1 MNQLEIHLLDLPN
14 EILII
19 ILKKLDN
26 IDVLYSLFGI
36 NNRRLHTL
44 VQQDVFTNILNF
56 IRISAITDSKLG
68 RYWNNILSPVHDY
81 DSTFQR
87 IVKYQ
92 LTDLILHDNDE
103 YLYSPLPS
111 SELHQLKCFSLTC
124 YNVTLHYDDSI
135 LPLRRRMTHLE
146 KLILYL
152 RVRKQAVFLDGTD
165 LHNEILVH
173 RPRLQ
178 TFIFYISTEIIF
190 F

>member
-81 DSTFQR
+81 DSTFQH
-87 IVKYQ
+87 IVKHQ

-111 SELHQLKCFSLTC
+111 VRSRNVYSDIFALFENLKCLTIVSSSVNN
-124 YNVTLHYDDSI
+124 YP
-135 LPLRRRMTHLE
+135 PLSVYH
-146 KLILYL
+146 
-152 RVRKQAVFLDGTD
+152 Q
-165 LHNEILVH
+165 
-173 RPRLQ
+173 Q
-178 TFIFYISTEIIF
+178 STT
-190 F
+190 

>member
-68 RYWNNILSPVHDY
+68 RYWNNILSP
-81 DSTFQR
+81 
-87 IVKYQ
+87 
-92 LTDLILHDNDE
+92 
-103 YLYSPLPS
+103 
-111 SELHQLKCFSLTC
+111 
-124 YNVTLHYDDSI
+124 
-135 LPLRRRMTHLE
+135 
-146 KLILYL
+146 
-152 RVRKQAVFLDGTD
+152 
-165 LHNEILVH
+165 
-173 RPRLQ
+173 
-178 TFIFYISTEIIF
+178 
-190 F
+190 